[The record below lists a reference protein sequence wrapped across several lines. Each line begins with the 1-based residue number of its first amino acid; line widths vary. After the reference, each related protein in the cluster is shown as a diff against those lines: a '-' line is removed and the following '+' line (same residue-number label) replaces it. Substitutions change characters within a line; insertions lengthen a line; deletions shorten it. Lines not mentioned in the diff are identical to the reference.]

1 MKKDKFLK
9 FFEEEVFFE
18 DCSEI
23 YGQVSFIR
31 DRLRLQLEDSDW
43 DDICFDVYISDNN
56 SGWVYLT
63 CLTTVKELKQL
74 IKLL

>member
-9 FFEEEVFFE
+9 FFKEELFFE
-18 DCSEI
+18 EFCDE
-23 YGQVSFIR
+23 VSFIR
-31 DRLRLQLEDSDW
+31 ERLKLRLEDGDW

-63 CLTTVKELKQL
+63 CITKVKELKQL